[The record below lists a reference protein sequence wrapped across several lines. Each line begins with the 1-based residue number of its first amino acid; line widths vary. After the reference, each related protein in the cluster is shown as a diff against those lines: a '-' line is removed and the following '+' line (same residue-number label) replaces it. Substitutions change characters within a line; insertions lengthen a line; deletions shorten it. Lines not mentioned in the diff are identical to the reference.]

1 MPKKISRDSGSSN
14 IVGSP
19 PKRII
24 SMSQKQLGFMKILTD
39 HNDKGILVG
48 RERGKIDFGIL
59 TSNEAFFKMEEMY

>member
-1 MPKKISRDSGSSN
+1 
-14 IVGSP
+14 
-19 PKRII
+19 
-24 SMSQKQLGFMKILTD
+24 MSQKQLGFMKSLTD